1 MKIPP
6 AQIENYIQKISAEKI
21 SGCLVFGP
29 EISLVLH
36 RFETIAKKISPNL
49 SDVFLVTNLS
59 KERLAEDKGILIDE
73 FLSMSMLGGRR
84 LILIKDGEAACAAA
98 LKLLFEDQNFFQKS
112 ENFILIQGG
121 DLDKSSA
128 LRKVCEDNPHFAA
141 IACYE
146 DNDAVVKKYIFDE
159 LTRRR
164 IKFNAQVVEMFLE
177 KFGKDR
183 QLIIMEMRKMITFL
197 GEDKNLTTEVVERLT
212 ASESE
217 ISIAEFI
224 NNFAA
229 KKFDLALLAAE
240 RLFRNGVDAITI
252 LRFLSNYLQK
262 LHQAKAEIDSG
273 ISDFESAVK
282 NQRLFFKVEG
292 EFRKHLKGL
301 SQKFLVKNLRDLEK
315 LEIKIKS
322 SGSNPKL
329 EFIDFVQSFLRS
341 K

>member
-21 SGCLVFGP
+21 IGCLIFGP
-29 EISLVLH
+29 EAAVVSH
-36 RFETIAKKISPNL
+36 RFDVIAKKISPNL
-49 SDVFLVTNLS
+49 SDVFLVTNIS

-73 FLSMSMLGGRR
+73 FLSMSMLGGRK
-84 LILIKDGEAACAAA
+84 LILIKDGEAASAAA

-146 DNDAVVKKYIFDE
+146 DNDAVIKKYISDE
-159 LTRRR
+159 LNRRR
-164 IKFNAQVVEMFLE
+164 IKFNSQVVAMFLE

-183 QLIIMEMRKMITFL
+183 QMILQEMRKMITFL
-197 GEDKNLTTEVVERLT
+197 GEDKNLTIEVVERLT

-229 KKFDLALLAAE
+229 KKFDLALISAE
-240 RLFRNGVDAITI
+240 KLFRNAIDAITI
-252 LRFLSNYLQK
+252 LRFLSNYMQK
-262 LHQAKAEIDSG
+262 LHQARVEIDSG
-273 ISDFESAVK
+273 MVDFESAVK

-292 EFRKHLKGL
+292 EFRKHLKSL
-301 SQKFLVKNLRDLEK
+301 SQKFLVKNLRDLER

-322 SGSNPKL
+322 SGSNPRL
-329 EFIDFVQSFLRS
+329 EFIDFVQSLLRA